1 MKAVNSFR
9 RAGVLGVL
17 LLALTPLAATA
28 AQEPIDSSSPQ
39 RLVETAAKAL
49 LADLD
54 ANRASYRKDIGALQ
68 KSIESRF
75 LQHVD
80 TQYAAQQ
87 VLGAAWRTATPEQRE
102 RFVNAFKQVMLG
114 TYGSALL
121 DFTAENLTIKPF
133 RGDAAASSA
142 TIDTEIK
149 RANGAS
155 VAVAFILRKNASGWK
170 VWDVSIE
177 GIRYVGV
184 FRSDIGSEV
193 SQKGLEAVIKRLET
207 QQAAAK

>member
-54 ANRASYRKDIGALQ
+54 ANRATYRKDIGARQ

>member
-1 MKAVNSFR
+1 MKIVKFIR
-9 RAGVLGVL
+9 RAGVLGAL
-17 LLALTPLAATA
+17 LLALVPAAAIA

-54 ANRASYRKDIGALQ
+54 ANRESYRKDLGALQ
-68 KSIESRF
+68 KMIESRF

-80 TQYAAQQ
+80 SQYAAQQ
-87 VLGAAWRTATPEQRE
+87 VLGAAWRNATPEQRE
-102 RFVNAFKQVMLG
+102 RFVNAFKKVMLG

-121 DFTAENLTIKPF
+121 DFTAENLVLKPF

-142 TIDTEIK
+142 TIDAEIK
-149 RANGAS
+149 RSNGAA
-155 VAVAFILRKNASGWK
+155 VAVSFILRKGTSGWK

-184 FRSDIGSEV
+184 FRSDIGSEI

>member
-102 RFVNAFKQVMLG
+102 RFVNAFKQVMVG

>member
-1 MKAVNSFR
+1 MSAVNFIR

-54 ANRASYRKDIGALQ
+54 ANRESYRKDIGALQ

-155 VAVAFILRKNASGWK
+155 VAVSFILRKNTSGWK

>member
-17 LLALTPLAATA
+17 LLAVTPLAATA

-54 ANRASYRKDIGALQ
+54 ANRATYRKDIGALQ